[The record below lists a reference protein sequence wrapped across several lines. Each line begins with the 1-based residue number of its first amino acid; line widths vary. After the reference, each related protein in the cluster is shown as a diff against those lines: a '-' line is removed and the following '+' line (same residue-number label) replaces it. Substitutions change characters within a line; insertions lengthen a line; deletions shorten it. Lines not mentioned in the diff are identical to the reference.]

1 MKNKLF
7 ILVALCAVVVAFS
20 ACSLFGNKDVTFSES
35 DLIGTWQEN
44 GTEAFVRFL
53 SERADS
59 EYKYGYEWDEADEVF
74 PEDLVKYGNGWF
86 KWKLVKADLTEIHL
100 MDNGGAEI
108 PKVYTVTKLTD
119 TELQYKDDYKV
130 THTFSKV
137 VSPK

>member
-20 ACSLFGNKDVTFSES
+20 ACSLFGNKEVTFSES

-74 PEDLVKYGNGWF
+74 PEDGDYNPEQAKSTRDLAREKGNATKVMAGS
-86 KWKLVKADLTEIHL
+86 
-100 MDNGGAEI
+100 NGNSS
-108 PKVYTVTKLTD
+108 KLT
-119 TELQYKDDYKV
+119 L
-130 THTFSKV
+130 
-137 VSPK
+137 PKFT